1 MVASGLI
8 SRFPAPRSLFPANIE
23 SQEMYDRSRNPSE
36 TASRNSSLRRNPRS
50 WFVFRLFL
58 GILGAALVLLPLA
71 LPESWIASIFGLI
84 LFLTSILLPPAR
96 EAKPAAEPV
105 RGPAGQFVLT
115 GAEYSEAGAS
125 PIPVKLYVGEQQVLA
140 MKPDLQPAVVVPFS
154 ALHSVFLQR
163 SDQSWLLVLESAA
176 SETVFSFHGV
186 FAERNSRKAES
197 AIRRF
202 VPVALPERP
211 KARAARA

>member
-1 MVASGLI
+1 
-8 SRFPAPRSLFPANIE
+8 
-23 SQEMYDRSRNPSE
+23 MYDGPRN
-36 TASRNSSLRRNPRS
+36 TTDAASRNSSLRRNPHS
-50 WFVFRLFL
+50 WFAFRLFL
-58 GILGAALVLLPLA
+58 GVSGAALVLLPLA

-96 EAKPAAEPV
+96 EAQPATEPV
-105 RGPAGQFVLT
+105 RVPAEQFVLT
-115 GAEYSEAGAS
+115 GAEYSDAGAS
-125 PIPVKLYVGEQQVLA
+125 PFPVKLYVSEQQLLA
-140 MKPDLQPAVVVPFS
+140 MKPNLQPAVVVPLS

-163 SDQSWLLVLESAA
+163 SEQSWLLVLESAA

-197 AIRRF
+197 TIRRF
-202 VPVALPERP
+202 APLTPPEKP